1 MTQPEAIQVTRLRQ
15 PKHWLAAWFC
25 LTLAACATTPG
36 PGPSVRV
43 VDKIPTPPTPEH
55 QADIET
61 WRKARVDR
69 LTAPEGWLSLV
80 GLHWLTEGEQTAGSD
95 ADNAIR
101 LASGPARLGA
111 FKYENNQVW
120 FRADR
125 GPQVFVKYAA
135 RMEQDS
141 QGRVWHLLSD
151 DSQAKPTVIRS
162 EPITVLLILRGGKP
176 ALRVK
181 DPNASTRTGFQGIDY
196 FPIDA
201 DFKVQA
207 RFVPHSEPTYFDIQT
222 VLGTIDR
229 MQTPGVLYF
238 TISGQEYSIQPVL
251 EEGSADWFFIFADRT
266 NGRETY
272 GPGRFL
278 YAPPAV
284 DGVTTIDF
292 NRAYNPP
299 CAFSAYS
306 TCPLPPPEN
315 RLNLRV
321 TAGEK
326 KYRGPAGRDGVDVR

>member
-1 MTQPEAIQVTRLRQ
+1 M
-15 PKHWLAAWFC
+15 
-25 LTLAACATTPG
+25 LAACATTSG
-36 PGPSVRV
+36 PNSSSRV
-43 VDKIPTPPTPEH
+43 VDKAPTPPTPEH

-61 WRKARVDR
+61 WRAARVAR
-69 LTAPEGWLSLV
+69 LTAPDGWLSLV
-80 GLHWLTEGEQTAGSD
+80 GLHWLTDGEQTAGSG

-101 LASGPARLGA
+101 LASGPARLGV
-111 FKYENNQVW
+111 FKVTQQQVW
-120 FRADR
+120 FNADR
-125 GPQVFVKYAA
+125 GPQVFVKYGA
-135 RMEQDS
+135 RMEQDAA
-141 QGRVWHLLSD
+141 GRIWHLLSD
-151 DSQAKPTVIRS
+151 DAAAKPTVIRS
-162 EPITVLLILRGGKP
+162 EPLTVYLIMRGGKP

-181 DPNASTRTGFQGIDY
+181 DPNAPTRAGFKGIDY

-207 RFVPHSEPTYFDIQT
+207 RFVPHAEPTYFDIQT
-222 VLGTIDR
+222 VLGTIDK

-238 TISGQEYSIQPVL
+238 TIAGKEYSLHPVL

-284 DGVTTIDF
+284 NGVTTIDF
-292 NRAYNPP
+292 NRSYNPP

-326 KYRGPAGRDGVDVR
+326 KYRGPGGHEGM